1 MTTSGGQAPPARVQL
16 TAGSWVG
23 IVGIAA
29 TLMIAFFAASDR
41 ANDRFDRV
49 NDRFDERFD
58 RMNDRF
64 DERFDRM
71 NDRMAAGHQEIRA
84 EIAALGA
91 LLADVATR
99 LDGRMDNLAV
109 EMGHVRGQLDVM
121 RGQLD
126 VPAAPGGRGMQ

>member
-29 TLMIAFFAASDR
+29 TLMIALFAASDR

-58 RMNDRF
+58 RMNDR
-64 DERFDRM
+64 
-71 NDRMAAGHQEIRA
+71 MAAGHQEIRA
-84 EIAALGA
+84 EITALGA

-109 EMGHVRGQLDVM
+109 EKGHVRGQLDVM